1 MTNQYFHSNIY
12 AIAEDR
18 QGRMW
23 TGTRGNGLKVG
34 DTWYYNTPSDPTS
47 LSDNNVFAIYRDRK
61 DRMWVGTFGGGL
73 NWLNLLLTGN
83 INSGI
88 SSSKRSE

>member
-12 AIAEDR
+12 ALTEDK

-23 TGTRGNGLKVG
+23 MGTRGNGLKVG
-34 DTWYYNTPSDPTS
+34 DTWYYNNPSDLTA

-61 DRMWVGTFGGGL
+61 DRMWIGTLGW
-73 NWLNLLLTGN
+73 NWLNLLPTVN
-83 INSGI
+83 INSVI
-88 SSSKRSE
+88 SSSKHSG